1 MKASR
6 YFVMNC
12 LFPMVVIFLT
22 VTDLLAAVPDS
33 SAQITTGTLIKEMAD
48 LKRLAEYPSPFYN
61 TIQYS
66 SYDRRSTFPDA
77 PEWFANAD
85 GFGGEPIPGFEK
97 VLKAPDR
104 DGTGEYLICDVEGP
118 GAIVRLW
125 TAAIN
130 GEIKLYLDEDKEPVY
145 DGNAFDF
152 FTNTYHAFSSE
163 NAVNLTGTF
172 TQNMAG
178 YYPVPFSKGCKMI
191 WKGNIEDLHFY
202 HVNIRLYE
210 KGTRI
215 QTFSTEDIQKFS
227 KEIEITSQIFK
238 NTDSIDEMED
248 GDYAYFAARV
258 EAGDEKEI
266 LHMNGSKGIT
276 CFEMRVIDSDLEEV
290 LRQTVLRISFDGA
303 SDPQVQSPVGDF
315 FGTAPGIN
323 PYRSLPFTVTN
334 DGRMICRYFMPFNDS
349 VSIKIENLRDKEI
362 TVVGK
367 VVTEEYDWDKN
378 RSMYFRAKWR
388 VSHDMKASYLQP
400 GDIPYLQAS
409 GKGVFVGAA
418 AHLMNPSDVPST
430 YGNWWGEGDEKIF
443 VDGNPSPVFFGTGS
457 EDYFNY
463 AWSSPDIFY
472 HAYCGQPRNDGP
484 GTRGF
489 VTNYRWHVIDDI
501 PFKQQ
506 FAFYM
511 ELLSHEPVPGFS
523 YARITYHY
531 GFPGMH
537 DDNVRISKG
546 DVRLPALPAEWYP
559 RAVKGSASSLFYQA
573 EDLVSAGNKSI
584 STVTGPMWAG
594 GRLLKWLPEQAGEK
608 LELRL
613 PVVEDGKYVIHIT
626 ACLSAASGQIHAQV
640 NGSDFN
646 PNHGIID
653 LATGNGT
660 LSRTYRSEPVDLTK
674 GAAILTL
681 KSLQVK
687 PVGIDFIWVQKSDY

>member
-1 MKASR
+1 MKVSK
-6 YFVMNC
+6 YFELNC
-12 LFPMVVIFLT
+12 FVPVVVVFLT
-22 VTDLLAAVPDS
+22 LTNLIAVVPGS

-61 TIQYS
+61 TVQYS

-77 PEWFANAD
+77 PDWFANAD
-85 GFGGEPIPGFEK
+85 GFGGEPVPGFEK
-97 VLKAPDR
+97 VLKEPDSE
-104 DGTGEYLICDVEGP
+104 GIGEYLICDVEGP

-130 GEIKLYLDEDKEPVY
+130 GTIRLYLDGEKEPAY
-145 DGNAFDF
+145 DGSAFDF
-152 FTNTYHAFSSE
+152 FTNTYHALFEE
-163 NAVNLTGTF
+163 NEANQKGTF

-178 YYPVPFSKGCKMI
+178 YYPVPFSKRCKII
-191 WKGNIEDLHFY
+191 WRGNIKDLHFY
-202 HVNIRLYE
+202 HVNMRLYE
-210 KGTRI
+210 KGTSVK
-215 QTFSTEDIQKFS
+215 TFSTEDIRKFS
-227 KEIEITSQIFK
+227 EEIENAGQVLK
-238 NTDSIDEMED
+238 NTDLNYNTGK
-248 GDYAYFAARV
+248 GDSVRFASRL
-258 EAGDEKEI
+258 EAGEEKEI
-266 LHMNGSKGIT
+266 LHINGSKGIT
-276 CFEMRVIDSDLEEV
+276 CFEMQVIDNDLEEA

-323 PYRSLPFTVTN
+323 PYQSLPFTVTKE
-334 DGRMICRYFMPFNDS
+334 GRMICRYFMPFSDS
-349 VSIKIENLRDKEI
+349 VSIKIENLRDKAI
-362 TVVGK
+362 TVAGK

-400 GDIPYLQAS
+400 SDIPYLQAS

-489 VTNYRWHVIDDI
+489 VTNYRWHVIDEI
-501 PFKQQ
+501 PFKEQ

-523 YARITYHY
+523 YARIAYHY
-531 GFPGMH
+531 GFRGMH

-546 DVRLPALPAEWYP
+546 DVRRPELPDKWYP
-559 RAVKGSASSLFYQA
+559 RAVKGSANSLFYQA
-573 EDLVSAGNKSI
+573 EELLSAGNKN
-584 STVTGPMWAG
+584 TGMVSGTLWAG
-594 GRLLKWLPEQAGEK
+594 GELLEWQPNKKGEK
-608 LELRL
+608 LVLNF
-613 PVVEDGKYVIHIT
+613 PVLEDGKYVIHIT
-626 ACLSAASGQIHAQV
+626 ARLTGDSGQIRAKI
-640 NGSDFN
+640 NGVAFNSDQ
-646 PNHGIID
+646 GIIN
-653 LATGNGT
+653 LATGDGT
-660 LSRTYRSEPVDLTK
+660 LSRTHQSAPVILKK
-674 GAAILTL
+674 GASVLTL
-681 KSLQVK
+681 ESLEAK
-687 PVGIDFIWVQKSDY
+687 PVAVDFIWVQKSYY